1 MNFKQAAIA
10 VLRTANTPLHSEE
23 ITTRAIEQGL
33 LETEGKTPEATMA
46 AQLYTD
52 IKQKGGRS
60 AFVQEGKNIFGLN
73 PATEKELPTPEQV
86 EQEIVEE
93 DEAEE
98 EMRAESGYVGS
109 AGEHRVCSELLFRGY
124 NTSLMGVD
132 EGIDIAALKNK
143 ELIGIQVKTAHED
156 KRGSYPFNIRKKSFQ
171 KHKSSNVYYIFV
183 LRSTNDLQFLILPF
197 HEMEKKIKEGGIREI
212 RQGTSW
218 RVSVSFHED
227 KVYIGNRQHD
237 MTYYLNNWDVIAG

>member
-10 VLRTANTPLHSEE
+10 VLKAVNSPLHSEE
-23 ITTRAIEQGL
+23 ITTQAIEQGL

-52 IKQKGGRS
+52 IKQKGAKS
-60 AFVQEGKNIFGLN
+60 AFVQVDKNTFALN
-73 PATEKELPTPEQV
+73 SVLENELPTPEQV
-86 EQEIVEE
+86 EKELVAE
-93 DEAEE
+93 DEVEE
-98 EMRAESGYVGS
+98 EMRVESGYVGT
-109 AGEHRVCSELLFRGY
+109 AGEHRVCSELLFRGF
-124 NTSLMGVD
+124 NASLMGVD

-143 ELIGIQVKTAHED
+143 ELIGIQVKTAHAD
-156 KRGSYPFNIRKKSFQ
+156 KRGSYPFNVRKKSFM
-171 KHKSSNVYYIFV
+171 KHKSSNVYYIFL
-183 LRSTNDLQFLILPF
+183 LRSTDALHFLILPF
-197 HEMEKKIKEGGIREI
+197 HEMEKKIKEGAIREI

-218 RVSVSFHED
+218 RVAVSFHEN